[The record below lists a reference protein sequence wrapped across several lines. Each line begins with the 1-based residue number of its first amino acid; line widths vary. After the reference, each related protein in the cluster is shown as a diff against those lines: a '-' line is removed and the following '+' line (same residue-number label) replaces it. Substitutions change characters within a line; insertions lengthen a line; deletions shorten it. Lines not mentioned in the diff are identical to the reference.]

1 MAHTF
6 RASRGGAPRI
16 QAFQSL
22 AGRQTRRA
30 AGDVLEEGGIL
41 GSDLHCTSSHLR
53 SPCSQP
59 IAPPLISGAL
69 HGLCRKAN
77 TRVVMYVTD
86 GIASVMAQAK
96 AAGDRNVLVH
106 DAYTAQRALRG
117 PTPYLEVDVTLK
129 SGQLS
134 LAATYGTGR
143 APSSAGSSSPTSPG
157 SSPFTAP
164 TPRPCPAPPTA
175 PDRPPTTRPPSSSA
189 SSPPSWTP
197 WA

>member
-134 LAATYGTGR
+134 
-143 APSSAGSSSPTSPG
+143 TSPG